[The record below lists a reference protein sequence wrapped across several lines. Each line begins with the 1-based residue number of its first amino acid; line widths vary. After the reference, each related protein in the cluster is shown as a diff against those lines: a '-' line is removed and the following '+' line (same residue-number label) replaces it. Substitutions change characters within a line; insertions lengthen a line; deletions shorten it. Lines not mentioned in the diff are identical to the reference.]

1 MRATMS
7 SVVTAALLIVAVV
20 LVIALSSAL
29 ELQLESYALAGV
41 AAGAVVALVPERSA
55 WARLAAFAVGFV
67 AAWIGFVL
75 RAALLPDTDAGRAVA
90 AVITLLI
97 CLVAGAASRGRL
109 PLWAALVGVMLFA
122 AAYEAAFVA
131 AEPEVATTSLDAA
144 TSLLCAVAVG
154 FVVTLLAA
162 AKRAGVSVVSTP
174 EPEVTR

>member
-1 MRATMS
+1 
-7 SVVTAALLIVAVV
+7 
-20 LVIALSSAL
+20 
-29 ELQLESYALAGV
+29 
-41 AAGAVVALVPERSA
+41 
-55 WARLAAFAVGFV
+55 
-67 AAWIGFVL
+67 
-75 RAALLPDTDAGRAVA
+75 
-90 AVITLLI
+90 
-97 CLVAGAASRGRL
+97 
-109 PLWAALVGVMLFA
+109 MLFA